1 MQIRS
6 GHIFTQPAKIT
17 VALSCTKIVSVSPH
31 FNRNLIGLTLGLK
44 LA

>member
-1 MQIRS
+1 MKILS
-6 GHIFTQPAKIT
+6 GHIFIQPAKTT

-31 FNRNLIGLTLGLK
+31 LNRNLIGLMLGLK